1 MPTYITL
8 LVMGGFILTMF
19 KIDETTARLMLKDN
33 GLVQILTAVVL
44 IASCFLC
51 LYRAL
56 RRISPTLKWA
66 QLSYL
71 LLIYAMREMDFH
83 RLFTEEHVSRWKLY
97 AGPYPLHEKIMGGI
111 VVLLT
116 LIIMIHFI
124 GSNLPNFW
132 KSLKERQSWA
142 VHLIFWAILLF
153 SSQML
158 DKSRWHGI
166 FVEVAI
172 EENMEF

>member
-1 MPTYITL
+1 MQNKEYHFSWWMPTYITL
-8 LVMGGFILTMF
+8 LVMGSFILTMF

-44 IASCFLC
+44 IASCLLC

-56 RRISPTLKWA
+56 RRIPPAFKWA

-97 AGPYPLHEKIMGGI
+97 AGPFPLHEKIMGGI

-116 LIIMIHFI
+116 LIVMIHFI
-124 GSNLPNFW
+124 GSNLPNF
-132 KSLKERQSWA
+132 
-142 VHLIFWAILLF
+142 
-153 SSQML
+153 
-158 DKSRWHGI
+158 
-166 FVEVAI
+166 
-172 EENMEF
+172 